1 MNLEKVK
8 KIPLGF
14 NQGISITLFLVF
26 VYILLKFSSTIHDAI
41 IYGIRLSAT
50 VVIPSVFPFMILS
63 DYLISIPATKKGII
77 KKCYERAFLL
87 PHKSLSAFIAG
98 NICGFPLG
106 IKTASAIYEEG
117 GLTLDQY
124 TRLCAIANN
133 PSIAFTVIGVGG
145 AMRGNLLD
153 GFTLYLSVLLAT
165 VTIALITRDKEVVSQ
180 NNNHIIRQNFDLS
193 NSIKSAGYSSVAI
206 SSYIIFFCALGEVL
220 NSTVKTELV
229 LLAIAPLLEVSRACD
244 FINNSQ
250 LLNSVASMVFTAFA
264 LGFSGFSVHL
274 QGFSLMYKEV
284 SRARYLSLK
293 FAIGLLSSLY
303 ILVLI

>member
-1 MNLEKVK
+1 M
-8 KIPLGF
+8 
-14 NQGISITLFLVF
+14 
-26 VYILLKFSSTIHDAI
+26 
-41 IYGIRLSAT
+41 
-50 VVIPSVFPFMILS
+50 
-63 DYLISIPATKKGII
+63 
-77 KKCYERAFLL
+77 
-87 PHKSLSAFIAG
+87 
-98 NICGFPLG
+98 
-106 IKTASAIYEEG
+106 
-117 GLTLDQY
+117 
-124 TRLCAIANN
+124 
-133 PSIAFTVIGVGG
+133 
-145 AMRGNLLD
+145 
-153 GFTLYLSVLLAT
+153 
-165 VTIALITRDKEVVSQ
+165 
-180 NNNHIIRQNFDLS
+180 
-193 NSIKSAGYSSVAI
+193 
-206 SSYIIFFCALGEVL
+206 L